1 MSNIQDYWTAN
12 SIQTP
17 PDLSQLSSKGYPT
30 NGDPARGIP
39 PTLPGAGWF
48 HRVSQLFASV
58 INAAGLTIDPA
69 DTDQLLKAL
78 KVFSKKTV
86 PIGVVVHYMGDTIP
100 EGYLLC
106 NGASLS
112 RTEYPELFAV
122 LGTKCGAADTAH
134 FNIPDTHHRFLEGTT
149 VLSEIGKYIAEGL
162 PNILGAGVGLAT
174 NNNSEYDYSHWSGS
188 LTPIGL
194 AWGGYERATD
204 QTNRDFGTQFD
215 FFASRSSSIYG
226 ASDTVQPQSIR
237 ALVLIRSY

>member
-162 PNILGAGVGLAT
+162 PNIEGAFLAFLKISGVFTTQGTNVYAAINTEGHSLADIFF
-174 NNNSEYDYSHWSGS
+174 NARNASSVYGGS
-188 LTPIGL
+188 
-194 AWGGYERATD
+194 
-204 QTNRDFGTQFD
+204 N
-215 FFASRSSSIYG
+215 
-226 ASDTVQPQSIR
+226 TVQPSSMRALSLIR
-237 ALVLIRSY
+237 AF

>member
-162 PNILGAGVGLAT
+162 PNIAGTSLLAGFVT
-174 NNNSEYDYSHWSGS
+174 PQSGDICGTGPFSNMQRWVQNFVVTDGSDSSVLEFDAS
-188 LTPIGL
+188 L
-194 AWGGYERATD
+194 ANA
-204 QTNRDFGTQFD
+204 Q
-215 FFASRSSSIYG
+215 YG
-226 ASDTVQPQSIR
+226 AADTVQPSALR
-237 ALVLIRSY
+237 SLVLIRAF

>member
-30 NGDPARGIP
+30 NGDSARGIP

-122 LGTKCGAADTAH
+122 LGTKCGAVDTAH
-134 FNIPDTHHRFLEGTT
+134 FSIPDTHHRFLEGTT
-149 VLSEIGKYIAEGL
+149 VLSEIGKYVAAGL
-162 PNILGAGVGLAT
+162 PNTSGDFPHNFIGTYSGATEEDRYVGGLRTVLINPTPLYSTGSANHAFYHLSMNMNHANALFGAT
-174 NNNSEYDYSHWSGS
+174 S
-188 LTPIGL
+188 
-194 AWGGYERATD
+194 
-204 QTNRDFGTQFD
+204 
-215 FFASRSSSIYG
+215 
-226 ASDTVQPQSIR
+226 TVQPASLR
-237 ALVLIRSY
+237 ALILVRAY

>member
-1 MSNIQDYWTAN
+1 MA
-12 SIQTP
+12 P
-17 PDLSQLSSKGYPT
+17 FAL
-30 NGDPARGIP
+30 
-39 PTLPGAGWF
+39 
-48 HRVSQLFASV
+48 VSMPYKVVKAPQLF
-58 INAAGLTIDPA
+58 G
-69 DTDQLLKAL
+69 
-78 KVFSKKTV
+78 KV
-86 PIGVVVHYMGDTIP
+86 
-100 EGYLLC
+100 
-106 NGASLS
+106 
-112 RTEYPELFAV
+112 
-122 LGTKCGAADTAH
+122 
-134 FNIPDTHHRFLEGTT
+134 
-149 VLSEIGKYIAEGL
+149 

>member
-30 NGDPARGIP
+30 NGDSARGIP
-39 PTLPGAGWF
+39 PTLPGAAWF

-122 LGTKCGAADTAH
+122 LGTKCGPADTAH
-134 FNIPDTHHRFLEGTT
+134 FYIPNVHHRFLEGTT
-149 VLSEIGKYIAEGL
+149 VLSEIGKYINGGL
-162 PNILGAGVGLAT
+162 PNIEGAFLAFLKTSGVFTMQGTNAYAT
-174 NNNSEYDYSHWSGS
+174 INTNGHRMADIFFNARKANSV
-188 LTPIGL
+188 
-194 AWGGYERATD
+194 
-204 QTNRDFGTQFD
+204 
-215 FFASRSSSIYG
+215 YG
-226 ASDTVQPQSIR
+226 DSNTVQPNSIR
-237 ALVLIRSY
+237 ALALIRAF

>member
-30 NGDPARGIP
+30 NGDSARGIP
-39 PTLPGAGWF
+39 PTLPGAAWF

-162 PNILGAGVGLAT
+162 PNIEGAFLAFLKTSGVFTMQGTNAYAT
-174 NNNSEYDYSHWSGS
+174 INTNGHRMADIFFNARKANSV
-188 LTPIGL
+188 
-194 AWGGYERATD
+194 
-204 QTNRDFGTQFD
+204 
-215 FFASRSSSIYG
+215 YG
-226 ASDTVQPQSIR
+226 DSNTVQPNSIR
-237 ALVLIRSY
+237 ALALIRAF

>member
-30 NGDPARGIP
+30 NGDSARGIP
-39 PTLPGAGWF
+39 PTLPGAAWF

>member
-30 NGDPARGIP
+30 NGDSARGIP
-39 PTLPGAGWF
+39 PTLPGAAWF

-78 KVFSKKTV
+78 KVFSKKTA

-134 FNIPDTHHRFLEGTT
+134 FYIPNVHHRFLEGTT
-149 VLSEIGKYIAEGL
+149 VVSEIGKYINEGL
-162 PNILGAGVGLAT
+162 PNIEGRLLAFLKFSGVFTSQGTDAYAAINTGGHRLA
-174 NNNSEYDYSHWSGS
+174 D
-188 LTPIGL
+188 I
-194 AWGGYERATD
+194 
-204 QTNRDFGTQFD
+204 
-215 FFASRSSSIYG
+215 FFNARKASSVYG
-226 ASDTVQPQSIR
+226 DSNTVQPNSIR
-237 ALVLIRSY
+237 ALSLIRAF